1 MLRLDNNSPVPIYE
15 QIKAELRGL
24 VARGLLKTGDQIP
37 SIRALSQML
46 LLNPNTIARAYRE
59 LVTEGFLE
67 TRRGEGNYISDDA
80 RSNVSNNLDAVRKQL
95 IDVVLASRRAG
106 LSWKDIQLLM
116 QKARSQ
122 E

>member
-59 LVTEGFLE
+59 LVAEGFLE

-80 RSNVSNNLDAVRKQL
+80 RANVSNNLDAVRKQL

-106 LSWKDIQLLM
+106 LSWKDIQLLI
-116 QKARSQ
+116 QKARS
-122 E
+122 EE